1 MCASSNSCCSR
12 TSTST
17 GAEPLPLLTASWT
30 SRGSTSLIWP
40 LTCRISSAPP
50 GICRN
55 PSSLVGVTSKRIAA
69 RIQPVASLPGVSR
82 TAIGALFATAVI
94 ALVVVIL
101 AARGI
106 SDAGTPKVTTSG
118 KATGKTSAFEG
129 ALLPAGVR
137 APDFSLRDQRGRR
150 VTMKEYRGRPVV
162 VTFLYS
168 HCHDTCPIQAQ
179 QIKGALDQL
188 GHDVPALAIS
198 VDPARDKPKSV
209 DRFDTEQGIGHRL
222 RWVLGRESQ
231 LRPLWEGYNTTS
243 QLPSQEHLARLVLI
257 DKRGFQRV
265 GYPSQQ
271 VTPERLAHDLR
282 LLERE

>member
-1 MCASSNSCCSR
+1 VSK
-12 TSTST
+12 
-17 GAEPLPLLTASWT
+17 GA
-30 SRGSTSLIWP
+30 
-40 LTCRISSAPP
+40 
-50 GICRN
+50 
-55 PSSLVGVTSKRIAA
+55 IAA
-69 RIQPVASLPGVSR
+69 
-82 TAIGALFATAVI
+82 LFTTAVV

-106 SDAGTPKVTTSG
+106 SDAGTSTVTTTG
-118 KATGKTSAFEG
+118 RATGKISAFEG
-129 ALLPAGVR
+129 AVLPAGVR
-137 APDFSLRDQRGRR
+137 APNFALRDQRGRR
-150 VTMKEYRGRPVV
+150 VTMKEYRGKPVV

-198 VDPARDKPKSV
+198 VDPARDTPKSV
-209 DRFDTEQGIGHRL
+209 DRFDSEQGVGNRL

-243 QLPSQEHLARLVLI
+243 QLPSQEHLARLVLV
-257 DKRGFQRV
+257 DKRGFQRI

-271 VTPERLAHDLR
+271 VTPERLAHDIR
-282 LLERE
+282 LLEGE

>member
-1 MCASSNSCCSR
+1 VTRVSK
-12 TSTST
+12 
-17 GAEPLPLLTASWT
+17 GA
-30 SRGSTSLIWP
+30 
-40 LTCRISSAPP
+40 
-50 GICRN
+50 
-55 PSSLVGVTSKRIAA
+55 IAA
-69 RIQPVASLPGVSR
+69 
-82 TAIGALFATAVI
+82 LFTTAVV

-106 SDAGTPKVTTSG
+106 SDAGSSNVTT
-118 KATGKTSAFEG
+118 TGSAQGPVSAFEG
-129 ALLPAGVR
+129 AALPAGVR
-137 APDFSLRDQRGRR
+137 APDFALRDQRGRR

-198 VDPARDKPKSV
+198 VDPARDTPKSV
-209 DRFDTEQGIGHRL
+209 DRFDSEQGVGNRL

-231 LRPLWEGYNTTS
+231 LRPLWEGYHTTS
-243 QLPSQEHLARLVLI
+243 QLPSQEHLARLVLV
-257 DKRGFQRV
+257 DKRGFQRI

-271 VTPERLAHDLR
+271 VTPERLAHDIG
-282 LLERE
+282 LLESE

>member
-1 MCASSNSCCSR
+1 V
-12 TSTST
+12 
-17 GAEPLPLLTASWT
+17 
-30 SRGSTSLIWP
+30 SRG
-40 LTCRISSAPP
+40 A
-50 GICRN
+50 
-55 PSSLVGVTSKRIAA
+55 IA
-69 RIQPVASLPGVSR
+69 
-82 TAIGALFATAVI
+82 ALFATAVV

-106 SDAGTPKVTTSG
+106 SDAGTAPKVTT
-118 KATGKTSAFEG
+118 TGTALGRTSAFEG
-129 ALLPAGVR
+129 APLPAGVR

-198 VDPARDKPKSV
+198 VDPARDTPRSV
-209 DRFDTEQGIGHRL
+209 DRFDAEQGIGNRL
-222 RWVLGRESQ
+222 RWVLGRQSQ
-231 LRPLWEGYNTTS
+231 LRPLWEGYHTTS
-243 QLPSQEHLARLVLI
+243 QLPSQEHLARLVLV
-257 DKRGFQRV
+257 DKRGFQRI

-271 VTPERLAHDLR
+271 VTPERLAHDIR

>member
-1 MCASSNSCCSR
+1 M
-12 TSTST
+12 
-17 GAEPLPLLTASWT
+17 
-30 SRGSTSLIWP
+30 
-40 LTCRISSAPP
+40 
-50 GICRN
+50 
-55 PSSLVGVTSKRIAA
+55 VTRAAIA
-69 RIQPVASLPGVSR
+69 
-82 TAIGALFATAVI
+82 ALFATGVL
-94 ALVVVIL
+94 ALVVIIF

-106 SDAGTPKVTTSG
+106 SDTGTSKVTT
-118 KATGKTSAFEG
+118 TGHVQGQVSAFEG
-129 ALLPAGVR
+129 ALMPAGVR
-137 APDFSLRDQRGRR
+137 APNFSLRDQRGRR
-150 VTMKEYRGRPVV
+150 VTMSEYRGKPVV

-198 VDPARDKPKSV
+198 VDPSRDTPRSV
-209 DRFDTEQGIGHRL
+209 DRFDAEQGVGNRI

-243 QLPSQEHLARLVLI
+243 ELPSQEHLARLVLV

-271 VTPERLAHDLR
+271 VTPERLAHDIR

>member
-1 MCASSNSCCSR
+1 
-12 TSTST
+12 
-17 GAEPLPLLTASWT
+17 
-30 SRGSTSLIWP
+30 
-40 LTCRISSAPP
+40 
-50 GICRN
+50 
-55 PSSLVGVTSKRIAA
+55 V
-69 RIQPVASLPGVSR
+69 PGVSR
-82 TAIGALFATAVI
+82 AAISALFATAVI
-94 ALVVVIL
+94 ALVVIIL

-106 SDAGTPKVTTSG
+106 SDAGTSKVTT
-118 KATGKTSAFEG
+118 TGHVQGGISAFEG
-129 ALLPAGVR
+129 AVMPAGVK

-150 VTMKEYRGRPVV
+150 VTMKEYRGSPVV

-198 VDPARDKPKSV
+198 VDPARDTPRSV
-209 DRFDTEQGIGHRL
+209 DRFDSEQGIGNRL
-222 RWVLGRESQ
+222 RWVLGRARQ

-243 QLPSQEHLARLVLI
+243 ELPSQEHLARLVLI

-271 VTPERLAHDLR
+271 VTPERLAHDIR
-282 LLERE
+282 LLEKE

>member
-1 MCASSNSCCSR
+1 VSK
-12 TSTST
+12 
-17 GAEPLPLLTASWT
+17 GA
-30 SRGSTSLIWP
+30 
-40 LTCRISSAPP
+40 
-50 GICRN
+50 
-55 PSSLVGVTSKRIAA
+55 IAA
-69 RIQPVASLPGVSR
+69 LFTTGV
-82 TAIGALFATAVI
+82 V

-106 SDAGTPKVTTSG
+106 SDAGTPKVTT
-118 KATGKTSAFEG
+118 TGHPTGQVSAFEG
-129 ALLPAGVR
+129 AVLPAGVR
-137 APDFSLRDQRGRR
+137 APDFALRDQRGRR

-188 GHDVPALAIS
+188 SHDVPALAIS
-198 VDPARDKPKSV
+198 VDPARDTPKSV
-209 DRFDTEQGIGHRL
+209 DRFDSEQGIGHRL

-243 QLPSQEHLARLVLI
+243 QRPSQEHLARLVLI
-257 DKRGFQRV
+257 DKRGFQRI

-271 VTPERLAHDLR
+271 VTPERLAHDIR

>member
-1 MCASSNSCCSR
+1 V
-12 TSTST
+12 
-17 GAEPLPLLTASWT
+17 
-30 SRGSTSLIWP
+30 SRG
-40 LTCRISSAPP
+40 A
-50 GICRN
+50 
-55 PSSLVGVTSKRIAA
+55 IA
-69 RIQPVASLPGVSR
+69 
-82 TAIGALFATAVI
+82 ALFATAVV

-106 SDAGTPKVTTSG
+106 SDAGTTKVTT
-118 KATGKTSAFEG
+118 TGHAQGASSDFEG
-129 ALLPAGVR
+129 AVMPPGVR
-137 APDFSLRDQRGRR
+137 APNFSLRDQRGRR
-150 VTMKEYRGRPVV
+150 VTMKEYRGRPVI

-198 VDPARDKPKSV
+198 VDPSRDTPKSV
-209 DRFDTEQGIGHRL
+209 DGFDAEQGIGNRL

-231 LRPLWEGYNTTS
+231 LRPLWGGYHTTS
-243 QLPSQEHLARLVLI
+243 ELPSQEHLALLVLV

-271 VTPERLAHDLR
+271 VTPERLAHDIR
-282 LLERE
+282 VLEKE

>member
-1 MCASSNSCCSR
+1 M
-12 TSTST
+12 
-17 GAEPLPLLTASWT
+17 
-30 SRGSTSLIWP
+30 
-40 LTCRISSAPP
+40 
-50 GICRN
+50 
-55 PSSLVGVTSKRIAA
+55 
-69 RIQPVASLPGVSR
+69 PGVSKG
-82 TAIGALFATAVI
+82 AIAALFTTAVI
-94 ALVVVIL
+94 ALVVVLL

-106 SDAGTPKVTTSG
+106 SDAGTSTVATTG
-118 KATGKTSAFEG
+118 HATGQISAFEG

-137 APDFSLRDQRGRR
+137 APNFALRDQRGRK
-150 VTMKEYRGRPVV
+150 VTMREYRGKPVV

-198 VDPARDKPKSV
+198 VDPARDTPKSV
-209 DRFDTEQGIGHRL
+209 DRFDSEQGVGNRL

-231 LRPLWEGYNTTS
+231 LRPLWEGYSTTS
-243 QLPSQEHLARLVLI
+243 QLPSQEHLARLVLV
-257 DKRGFQRV
+257 DKRGFQRI

-271 VTPERLAHDLR
+271 VTPERLAHDIR